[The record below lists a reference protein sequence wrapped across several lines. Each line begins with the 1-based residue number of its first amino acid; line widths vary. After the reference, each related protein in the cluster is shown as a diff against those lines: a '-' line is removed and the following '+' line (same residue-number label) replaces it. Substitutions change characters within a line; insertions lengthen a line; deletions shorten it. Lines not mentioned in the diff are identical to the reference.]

1 MDTRQSRF
9 MVSDTTELESN
20 AGASIRREVLI
31 DIVLSV
37 GGLAAVF
44 AGTEIFNALVT
55 WLHWR

>member
-1 MDTRQSRF
+1 